1 MFRVPGPQPERHVED
16 DQQLLVDG
24 DAGEGE
30 DEDGYVPVGD
40 EDEDGGVG
48 VVDVAKLPALPSRAG
63 TCQAQS

>member
-1 MFRVPGPQPERHVED
+1 MFRVPGPQPGRHVED

-24 DAGEGE
+24 DEGE
-30 DEDGYVPVGD
+30 DGGGHVPVGD

-48 VVDVAKLPALPSRAG
+48 VVDAARLPVLPSQAG